1 MGKGQRNIKIP
12 TLAGK
17 SDGGKARPK
26 KRGTRGTSILYASY
40 RAYQMAGSDVTLA
53 NSMPLPSLSLSLFLC
68 HSVLPG
74 IFPFRPVGARSVDRV
89 IYEHHRCEGHGG
101 SRRAR
106 EPAFSFLSFAPAE
119 YVEAGHPGAL

>member
-53 NSMPLPSLSLSLFLC
+53 NSMPLPSLSLSLSS
-68 HSVLPG
+68 SVT
-74 IFPFRPVGARSVDRV
+74 
-89 IYEHHRCEGHGG
+89 RCFQAY
-101 SRRAR
+101 S
-106 EPAFSFLSFAPAE
+106 PFAPSAL
-119 YVEAGHPGAL
+119 VPSTVLFTSITDAKGTGGPDGPGNRRFLF